1 MGPPPALQNNT
12 RHPTAAPGAM
22 NPEARTSVGGGQ
34 QTDKCRRG
42 GGGVHPHPAAL
53 MRKLERCGPVPGFG
67 RPPCEQH
74 CRAGAVRGP
83 PGAGGAGS
91 GVVTVFQPDGTEGGN
106 ARGGGGGASPAP
118 RLARTRRPGP
128 GRGGNKMRDAGRSG
142 GSLSHVHSLPT
153 TSEVLQFSQK
163 ISPSLRLR
171 PPGPKGLLVVGH

>member
-1 MGPPPALQNNT
+1 
-12 RHPTAAPGAM
+12 M

-91 GVVTVFQPDGTEGGN
+91 GVVTVSQPDGTEGGN
-106 ARGGGGGASPAP
+106 ARGGGGGRIPSTPPSSHPPPGTRARRKQNAGCGEKWRQP
-118 RLARTRRPGP
+118 LARALTPHD
-128 GRGGNKMRDAGRSG
+128 K
-142 GSLSHVHSLPT
+142 
-153 TSEVLQFSQK
+153 
-163 ISPSLRLR
+163 
-171 PPGPKGLLVVGH
+171 